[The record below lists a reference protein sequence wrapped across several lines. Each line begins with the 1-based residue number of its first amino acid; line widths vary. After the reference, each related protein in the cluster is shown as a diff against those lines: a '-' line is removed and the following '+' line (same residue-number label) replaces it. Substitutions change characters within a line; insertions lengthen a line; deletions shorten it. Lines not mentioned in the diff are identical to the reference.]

1 MVESLEKYKKIR
13 SEREAVPDGIIRVNR
28 TIQARNFIDHVLD
41 EFNNKGK
48 ETVTL
53 SSLGQAITKAVTIAE
68 IVKHRI
74 AGLHQVNEINT
85 IIIDDEYEPIEGEEE
100 LDKMTVSRKLTCLQI
115 TLSKSAPKDHATIP
129 GYQPPIPE
137 SEVNPDAGPEDESR
151 RQDGRRR
158 TRRPRSATK
167 KDDDKGAIGDAQE
180 GDDQKTGAAGAT
192 PGNQGGQRGGRRGRG
207 GQRAKT
213 ARPQDGTQGQTATSA
228 SAAAAATN
236 PFIGKGPQGGNQERK
251 PFRGDGQKDGG
262 NRGGQ
267 RGGKGPRRG
276 GAGGGAGGAAA
287 AGDSKPAQ
295 K

>member
-1 MVESLEKYKKIR
+1 LQQETKMVESLEKYKKIR

-48 ETVTL
+48 DTVTL

-74 AGLHQVNEINT
+74 AGLHQINEINT

-115 TLSKSAPKDHATIP
+115 TLTKTAPKDAAKIA

-151 RQDGRRR
+151 RQNDRRNR
-158 TRRPRSATK
+158 RRPRSA
-167 KDDDKGAIGDAQE
+167 
-180 GDDQKTGAAGAT
+180 
-192 PGNQGGQRGGRRGRG
+192 
-207 GQRAKT
+207 
-213 ARPQDGTQGQTATSA
+213 
-228 SAAAAATN
+228 
-236 PFIGKGPQGGNQERK
+236 
-251 PFRGDGQKDGG
+251 
-262 NRGGQ
+262 
-267 RGGKGPRRG
+267 
-276 GAGGGAGGAAA
+276 
-287 AGDSKPAQ
+287 
-295 K
+295 